1 MNLNKAMLIGNLTR
15 DPETRSTPSGQTV
28 CSFGLA
34 TNRRWNDKDGQR
46 QEQVE
51 FHNIVAW
58 GKLAEICGQYL
69 VKGKKVYAEGRIQTR
84 KWQGQ
89 DGVDRY
95 RTEIVLDN
103 MQMLDRAGAGGAPT
117 NPSMSAATPPAAPTS
132 EPIIDVTNEQP
143 VVQSADE
150 GIKIEEIP
158 F

>member
-15 DPETRSTPSGQTV
+15 NPEVRTTPQGQTV
-28 CSFGLA
+28 CSFGMA
-34 TNRRWNDKDGQR
+34 TNRRWVDQSGTR

-69 VKGKKVYAEGRIQTR
+69 VKGKQVYIEGRLQTR

-89 DGVDRY
+89 DGAEKQ
-95 RTEIVLDN
+95 RTEIVAET
-103 MQMLDRAGAGGAPT
+103 MQMLGNKPGGSVAP
-117 NPSMSAATPPAAPTS
+117 SAASDTQSYSSATPTASSSPA
-132 EPIIDVTNEQP
+132 EEN
-143 VVQSADE
+143 E
-150 GIKIEEIP
+150 GIKVEEIP

>member
-15 DPETRSTPSGQTV
+15 NPEVRTTPQGQTV

-34 TNRRWNDKDGQR
+34 TNRRWNDQGGNR
-46 QEQVE
+46 QEAVE

-69 VKGKKVYAEGRIQTR
+69 VKGKKVYVEGRLQTR

-89 DGVDRY
+89 DGAERQ
-95 RTEIVLDN
+95 RTEIVAES
-103 MQMLDRAGAGGAPT
+103 MQMLDRAGERPVPSAGLANSSPA
-117 NPSMSAATPPAAPTS
+117 SAS
-132 EPIIDVTNEQP
+132 EPMPEAPAD
-143 VVQSADE
+143 DE
-150 GIKIEEIP
+150 GIKVEAIP

>member
-15 DPETRSTPSGQTV
+15 NPELRTTPAGQAV

-34 TNRRWNDKDGQR
+34 TNRRWTDQSGQK
-46 QEQVE
+46 QEQAE

-69 VKGKKVYAEGRIQTR
+69 VKGKKVYVEGRLQTR

-89 DGVDRY
+89 DGGERI
-95 RTEIVLDN
+95 RTEIVMEN
-103 MQMLDRAGAGGAPT
+103 MQMLDRAGSGSSPQGA
-117 NPSMSAATPPAAPTS
+117 SEPAAPVS
-132 EPIIDVTNEQP
+132 QEPAATVP
-143 VVQSADE
+143 LSDE

>member
-15 DPETRSTPSGQTV
+15 NPEVRTTPQGQTV

-34 TNRRWNDKDGQR
+34 TNRRWNDQSGNR
-46 QEQVE
+46 QESVE

-69 VKGKKVYAEGRIQTR
+69 VKGKKVYVEGRLQTR

-89 DGVDRY
+89 DGVEKQ
-95 RTEIVLDN
+95 RTEIVAEG
-103 MQMLDRAGAGGAPT
+103 MQMLDRAGERPAQSASVAASSMAP
-117 NPSMSAATPPAAPTS
+117 
-132 EPIIDVTNEQP
+132 VVEQP
-143 VVQSADE
+143 PEAPADDE
-150 GIKIEEIP
+150 GIKVEAIP

>member
-15 DPETRSTPSGQTV
+15 DPEVRTTPTGQTV

-34 TNRRWNDKDGQR
+34 TNRRWTDKDGQR

-69 VKGKKVYAEGRIQTR
+69 VKGKQVYIEGRLQTR
-84 KWQGQ
+84 KWQGA
-89 DGVDRY
+89 DGVDKQ
-95 RTEIVLDN
+95 RTEIVADT
-103 MQMLDRAGAGGAPT
+103 MQMLGRAGDSPQGRGAAARASAGD
-117 NPSMSAATPPAAPTS
+117 TPVDA
-132 EPIIDVTNEQP
+132 EQG
-143 VVQSADE
+143 QGGEE
-150 GIKIEEIP
+150 GIKVEEIP

>member
-15 DPETRSTPSGQTV
+15 DPEVRSTPNGQSV

-34 TNRRWNDKDGQR
+34 TNRVWKDQSGQK

-51 FHNIVAW
+51 FHNLVAW

-69 VKGKKVYAEGRIQTR
+69 KKGKKVYVEGRLQTR
-84 KWQGQ
+84 KWQAQ
-89 DGVDRY
+89 DGTEKQ
-95 RTEIVLDN
+95 RTEIVIEG
-103 MQMLDRAGAGGAPT
+103 MQMLDRASSGSSASEIPSSVNAPAAAHMSPGGAGDTG
-117 NPSMSAATPPAAPTS
+117 
-132 EPIIDVTNEQP
+132 
-143 VVQSADE
+143 DE

>member
-15 DPETRSTPSGQTV
+15 NPEVRTTTSGQTV

-34 TNRRWNDKDGQR
+34 TNRRWNDQSGQR

-51 FHNIVAW
+51 YHNIVAW

-69 VKGKKVYAEGRIQTR
+69 VKGKKVYVGGRLQTR

-89 DGVDRY
+89 DGVEKQ
-95 RTEIVLDN
+95 RTEIVMEE
-103 MQMLDRAGAGGAPT
+103 MQMLDRAGTAASSSQSVAPSVPETPTAVAAGP
-117 NPSMSAATPPAAPTS
+117 
-132 EPIIDVTNEQP
+132 EE
-143 VVQSADE
+143 DE
-150 GIKIEEIP
+150 GIKVEAIP

>member
-15 DPETRSTPSGQTV
+15 NPEVRTTPQGQTV

-34 TNRRWNDKDGQR
+34 TNRRWNDQSGNR
-46 QEQVE
+46 QEAVE

-69 VKGKKVYAEGRIQTR
+69 VKGKKVYVEGRLQTR

-89 DGVDRY
+89 DGVEKQ
-95 RTEIVLDN
+95 RTEIVAES
-103 MQMLDRAGAGGAPT
+103 MQMLDRAGERPAQNTGVPISST
-117 NPSMSAATPPAAPTS
+117 SAAPAIEPMPEAPP
-132 EPIIDVTNEQP
+132 D
-143 VVQSADE
+143 DE
-150 GIKIEEIP
+150 GIKVEAIP

>member
-1 MNLNKAMLIGNLTR
+1 MLIGNLTR
-15 DPETRSTPSGQTV
+15 APESRTTPAGQTV

-34 TNRRWNDKDGQR
+34 TNRRYVDKSGQK

-69 VKGKKVYAEGRIQTR
+69 VKGKKIYAEGRLQTR

-89 DGVDRY
+89 DGAEKQ
-95 RTEIVLDN
+95 RTEIVLEG
-103 MQMLDRAGAGGAPT
+103 MQMLDRAGGSASPSAQQTHQESASEVVAP
-117 NPSMSAATPPAAPTS
+117 
-132 EPIIDVTNEQP
+132 EPGTQGEE
-143 VVQSADE
+143 DE
-150 GIKIEEIP
+150 GIKVEAIP

>member
-15 DPETRSTPSGQTV
+15 DPETRTTPSGQTV

-34 TNRRWNDKDGQR
+34 TNRRWTDKDGQR

-69 VKGKKVYAEGRIQTR
+69 VKGKQVYIEGRLQTR
-84 KWQGQ
+84 KWKGQ
-89 DGVDRY
+89 DGADKQ
-95 RTEIVLDN
+95 RTEIVADT
-103 MQMLDRAGAGGAPT
+103 MQMLGRAGDSPARSSAP
-117 NPSMSAATPPAAPTS
+117 ARATPAVSGATDEAADAPS
-132 EPIIDVTNEQP
+132 PDQGG
-143 VVQSADE
+143 DE
-150 GIKIEEIP
+150 DIKVEEIP

>member
-15 DPETRSTPSGQTV
+15 NPEVRTTPKGQTV

-34 TNRRWNDKDGQR
+34 TNRRYNDAQGNK

-69 VKGKKVYAEGRIQTR
+69 VKGKKVYIEGRLQTR
-84 KWQGQ
+84 KWNAP
-89 DGVDRY
+89 DGAEKQ
-95 RTEIVLDN
+95 RTEIIAEG
-103 MQMLDRAGAGGAPT
+103 MQMLDRAGGSGSSTTRAPE
-117 NPSMSAATPPAAPTS
+117 PALSVAAP
-132 EPIIDVTNEQP
+132 EPGVTDTG
-143 VVQSADE
+143 DE
-150 GIKIEEIP
+150 GIKVEEIP